1 MIKVIIGIVIAV
13 IGILGL
19 IGTISNY
26 QDKGS
31 WEAGQIIGLVIFVML
46 IVGGGVL
53 FLFGRNKGKGVG
65 NDQTKAEKSH
75 SKAMQNGD
83 DQAEQDEV
91 CKNQSSEKLTEETLN
106 KAEGTPE
113 KIQKSNYKQSFLQIS
128 KILWNILKT
137 LSLAVA
143 FVLLSIVKIFFSDQS
158 SSKANAKPK
167 PISVKSNPKPRNKLS
182 KICIMCGRSE
192 RTGTHDFIICDTCGK
207 TLCGR
212 CFNNSSFCTDHK
224 PWGKWKH
231 GHEISPGV
239 IKYR

>member
-1 MIKVIIGIVIAV
+1 MIKVIIGIVITFLGV
-13 IGILGL
+13 LGL

-31 WEAGQIIGLVIFVML
+31 WDAGQIIGLVIFIML

-53 FLFGRNKGKGVG
+53 FFFGRYKGKGVG
-65 NDQTKAEKSH
+65 NDQSKAEKSH
-75 SKAMQNGD
+75 SKAIQSGD
-83 DQAEQDEV
+83 DKAKLDEV
-91 CKNQSSEKLTEETLN
+91 YKNQSPEKLTEETLN
-106 KAEGTPE
+106 KAVGTPE
-113 KIQKSNYKQSFLQIS
+113 KIQKIDYKQIFLQIS

-143 FVLLSIVKIFFSDQS
+143 FVLLSIVKIFVRDQS
-158 SSKANAKPK
+158 SSEAKAK

-182 KICIMCGRSE
+182 KICIKCGRSE

-207 TLCGR
+207 TFCGR